1 MELLHERCAALDIG
15 KKDLKACVRT
25 PNPAGK
31 RSRRQEIRTYATTTN
46 ALLELRDWL
55 VGERVS
61 LVVMEATG
69 DYWRAAFYLLED
81 ALDVILVN
89 AAHAKG
95 LPGRKTDV
103 CDAAWLCQLG
113 ECGLLRASFV
123 PPEPIR
129 QLRDLTRYRTTLS
142 VERSRE
148 AQRLEKELEDAGIK
162 LSSVATDIL
171 GVSGRAMLA
180 ALIDGERDPQVLAQL
195 AKARMRSKIPQL
207 VQALI
212 GNFGEHHAFLCRLH
226 LQRIDELAAAIGQ
239 LSARIEEQMRPFAA
253 QLARLATI
261 PGVGQSVA
269 EVIVAETGADMGRF
283 DTAAHLA
290 SWAGVCPGQHE
301 SAGKRRSGKT
311 RHGNRWLLGALGTAA
326 MAAARTKDATYLG
339 ARYQRLAHRLGKKK
353 AIVAVEHSI
362 LIAAWH
368 MLANDV
374 DYADLGGDYFARLDP
389 ELAMRRIVRQANT
402 LGFTV
407 RFDPIQAA

>member
-1 MELLHERCAALDIG
+1 MRA
-15 KKDLKACVRT
+15 V
-25 PNPAGK
+25 AG
-31 RSRRQEIRTYATTTN
+31 
-46 ALLELRDWL
+46 L
-55 VGERVS
+55 V
-61 LVVMEATG
+61 
-69 DYWRAAFYLLED
+69 
-81 ALDVILVN
+81 
-89 AAHAKG
+89 
-95 LPGRKTDV
+95 
-103 CDAAWLCQLG
+103 
-113 ECGLLRASFV
+113 V

-180 ALIDGERDPQVLAQL
+180 ALIGGERDPQVLAQL

-226 LQRIDELAAAIGQ
+226 LQRIDELTAAIGQ

-311 RHGNRWLLGALGTAA
+311 RHGNRWLVGALGTAA